1 MLVSSVR
8 CLMLLCF
15 SAGQDE
21 WRTITLSGRFGVGVW
36 GLGFEVWGS
45 GFGLL
50 IVAAVFRWQWHHLNI
65 GLILTCAMFACAR
78 CGRWQSVLQVG
89 ALWLIVC
96 PSWFVVCG
104 LCFAVCCF
112 LSVVCGLQC
121 MFSALLQSCVFHVTP
136 ADVP

>member
-1 MLVSSVR
+1 
-8 CLMLLCF
+8 MLLRC

-21 WRTITLSGRFGVGVW
+21 WRTITLSGRFGVWGLGFGVW
-36 GLGFEVWGS
+36 GLGFGVCGL

-50 IVAAVFRWQWHHLNI
+50 TVIAIFRLQWHQLNI

-89 ALWLIVC
+89 GLYLIVY

-104 LCFAVCCF
+104 LWF
-112 LSVVCGLQC
+112 VVCGLWFVVC
-121 MFSALLQSCVFHVTP
+121 GL
-136 ADVP
+136 